1 MITVQAFIN
10 TVRNRVG
17 DKNGNKFTDDRIIEL
32 INEGLKDLAKKAY
45 VNKKQMNIPIV
56 PYTRALVIPD
66 DNFIKLQRIRCN
78 SVDLEKYTHD
88 EMDKR
93 FNKWEDKIGS
103 KLDAIVYDLKNP
115 KTIILFPLLDE
126 TSANYEALNAS
137 DSLLI
142 DIPNVE
148 SDSAYGL
155 ITSIDTD
162 DIIVPENVYDETE
175 LQGYEPILNLSDTFI
190 TVSINYYAFPDKADI
205 DNITAKLDL
214 DSSYHTT
221 LLYYVAGTLLL
232 DDNRTEGIARGQIFL
247 QKYAMELKTDID
259 RTSNSYQS
267 VDYPEIPYRTGF

>member
-1 MITVQAFIN
+1 MSTVQAFIN
-10 TVRNRVG
+10 KVRPRVG
-17 DKNGNKFTDDRIIEL
+17 DKDGKKFTDDRIIEL
-32 INEGLKDLAKKAY
+32 INEGLEDLAKKAY
-45 VNKKQMNIPIV
+45 VNKKEMNIPIV

-66 DNFIKLQRIRCN
+66 DNFIKLQRIRCGN
-78 SVDLEKYTHD
+78 VDLEKYTHD

-93 FNKWEDKIGS
+93 FNKWEDKIGN

-115 KTIILFPLLDE
+115 KTIMLFPLLDE

-137 DSLLI
+137 TSILI

-148 SDSAYGL
+148 SDSVYGV
-155 ITSIDTD
+155 ITSMDIE

-175 LQGYEPILNLSDTFI
+175 LQGYEPILSLSDTFI
-190 TVSINYYAFPDKADI
+190 TVKINYYAFSDKAALVTDE
-205 DNITAKLDL
+205 LDL

-232 DDNRTEGIARGQIFL
+232 DDNRTESISRGQIFL
-247 QKYAMELKTDID
+247 QKYITELKVDIG
-259 RTSNSYQS
+259 RTSNSYQA

>member
-1 MITVQAFIN
+1 MSTVQAFIN
-10 TVRNRVG
+10 KVRNRVG

-32 INEGLKDLAKKAY
+32 INEGLEDLAKKAY

-66 DNFIKLQRIRCN
+66 DNFIKLQRIRCG

-93 FNKWEDKIGS
+93 FNKWEDKVGS

-137 DSLLI
+137 SSLLI

-148 SDSAYGL
+148 SDSVYGL
-155 ITSIDTD
+155 ITSMDVD
-162 DIIVPENVYDETE
+162 DIVVPENVYDETE
-175 LQGYEPILNLSDTFI
+175 LQGYEPILSLSDTFI
-190 TVSINYYAFPDKADI
+190 TVSINYYAFSDKVIEVTDE
-205 DNITAKLDL
+205 LDL

-232 DDNRTEGIARGQIFL
+232 DDNRTEAITRGQIFL
-247 QKYAMELKTDID
+247 QKYAMELKTDIG
-259 RTSNSYQS
+259 RTSNSYQA

>member
-1 MITVQAFIN
+1 MSTVQAFIN
-10 TVRNRVG
+10 KVRNRVG

-32 INEGLKDLAKKAY
+32 INEGLEDLAKKAY

-66 DNFIKLQRIRCN
+66 DNFIKLQRIRCG

-93 FNKWEDKIGS
+93 FNKWEDKVGS
-103 KLDAIVYDLKNP
+103 KLDAIVYDLKNL

-137 DSLLI
+137 SSLLI

-148 SDSAYGL
+148 SDSVYGL
-155 ITSIDTD
+155 ITSMDVD
-162 DIIVPENVYDETE
+162 DIVVPENVYDETE
-175 LQGYEPILNLSDTFI
+175 LQGYEPIFSLSDTFI
-190 TVSINYYAFPDKADI
+190 TVSINYYVFSDKVIEVTDE
-205 DNITAKLDL
+205 LDL
-214 DSSYHTT
+214 DFSYHTT
-221 LLYYVAGTLLL
+221 LLYYVVGTLLL
-232 DDNRTEGIARGQIFL
+232 DDNRTEAITRGQIFL
-247 QKYAMELKTDID
+247 QKYAMELKTDIG
-259 RTSNSYQS
+259 RTFNSYQA